1 MADYDSDLSP
11 AAPLSPTLSP
21 QTPLLGGGG
30 GEGGQSN
37 SVSPDVERVRSPTVL
52 QGGVPRSPVTTGRIR
67 RSRSLR
73 KLLQSPSPDPSPS
86 RGQERR
92 PGSLA
97 LKRPSFLACEDENSC
112 DSGYASLPAEELKSK
127 RVRFQADEDPSLKE
141 NVVDNWFSGLGAVG
155 PSPSPSSLSFKS
167 NTSSLDLDGFPAETI
182 PEVGEEEG
190 GEGRPPATAGFTS
203 LLSNSLLDWQ
213 PRLRR
218 HNSMS
223 NPGPQLS
230 SLHQPPP
237 PPPPP
242 QSGFK
247 MPSVPLRQAGPV
259 TRSMLKTQNENR
271 KRLVELKEDMPDV
284 LPDGSK

>member
-11 AAPLSPTLSP
+11 ATALSPTLSP
-21 QTPLLGGGG
+21 QTPLLSGGGG
-30 GEGGQSN
+30 GG
-37 SVSPDVERVRSPTVL
+37 VSPYQETGRSPTL
-52 QGGVPRSPVTTGRIR
+52 EDGVPRSPVTTGRLR

-86 RGQERR
+86 RGQV
-92 PGSLA
+92 A

-127 RVRFQADEDPSLKE
+127 RARFKADEDPSLKE
-141 NVVDNWFSGLGAVG
+141 NVLDNWFSGLGAAR

-167 NTSSLDLDGFPAETI
+167 NTSSLELDGFPAETI
-182 PEVGEEEG
+182 PEVGEEEE
-190 GEGRPPATAGFTS
+190 GEGRPPASAAFTS
-203 LLSNSLLDWQ
+203 LLSNSLLDWE
-213 PRLRR
+213 PALRR

-237 PPPPP
+237 PLPPP

-259 TRSMLKTQNENR
+259 TRSMLRSQNENR